1 MIGCKGWSMRVMN
14 ATNMI
19 EDHGREESGLQRLGC
34 EGIVCNQ
41 HVARAQSFYI
51 MLQSLDKGLIAT
63 VTYEIKSN
71 P

>member
-1 MIGCKGWSMRVMN
+1 
-14 ATNMI
+14 
-19 EDHGREESGLQRLGC
+19 
-34 EGIVCNQ
+34 
-41 HVARAQSFYI
+41 